1 MDILYLFQH
10 SEAQDRELLYSL
22 RSVARGAPWI
32 GKVWIFGDRPAFLS
46 GDRSLIE
53 HVPHEYI
60 AGVGPFRVPV
70 RNGFLLTYLGS
81 LIPELSH
88 DFLLFCDDF
97 VLLDDSTE
105 AELCKNR
112 VYQDLARVTERGRG
126 KWKDALWR
134 TYDLLVRLGYPGYNF
149 ETHVPQRF
157 TKTWVLEAFA
167 TFRDF
172 ITEDRLY
179 GPLAATAILNHAH
192 KQHDL
197 PLTFLLEEHRKLGI
211 FDVVPYEHLET
222 ICAGKL
228 FLNFDEKGFSPAL
241 DRYLG
246 ERFSEPCKY
255 ER

>member
-1 MDILYLFQH
+1 
-10 SEAQDRELLYSL
+10 
-22 RSVARGAPWI
+22 
-32 GKVWIFGDRPAFLS
+32 
-46 GDRSLIE
+46 
-53 HVPHEYI
+53 
-60 AGVGPFRVPV
+60 
-70 RNGFLLTYLGS
+70 
-81 LIPELSH
+81 
-88 DFLLFCDDF
+88 
-97 VLLDDSTE
+97 VLLDDSTD
-105 AELCKNR
+105 AELCKTR
-112 VYQDLARVTERGRG
+112 ALQDLGQVTTRGRG

-134 TYDLLVRLGYPGYNF
+134 THDLLIRLGYPGYNF

-157 TKTWVLEAFA
+157 TKTWVLEAFC

-192 KQHDL
+192 RKHNL
-197 PLTFLLEEHRKLGI
+197 PLTLLFEENRKLGI
-211 FDVVPYEHLET
+211 FDVVPHEHLET

-255 ER
+255 EK